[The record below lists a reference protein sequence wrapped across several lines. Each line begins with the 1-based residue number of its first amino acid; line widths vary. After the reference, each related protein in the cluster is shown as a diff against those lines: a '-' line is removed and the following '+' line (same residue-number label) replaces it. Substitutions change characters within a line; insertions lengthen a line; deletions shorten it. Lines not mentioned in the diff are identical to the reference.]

1 MYNFVWLLRMLSRL
15 TGRRTITVSDEQ
27 WKISATN
34 ARQKISFGQNESFT
48 TNHLQS
54 KWSAPRKPP
63 PLDGRC
69 YKKKNGRTLEWICS
83 IRTLFVAT
91 CEESQQTKWN
101 VARSVILMRS
111 PDPVFLAARRRK
123 CLKIAWKREK
133 SNKYLHRTNQVNI
146 HYWFVYRQKWP
157 MAKELIN
164 HAENWM
170 KLCRQTFYN
179 S

>member
-1 MYNFVWLLRMLSRL
+1 MRDKKCHLA
-15 TGRRTITVSDEQ
+15 
-27 WKISATN
+27 K
-34 ARQKISFGQNESFT
+34 
-48 TNHLQS
+48 TNHLQQTIFKANGARHES
-54 KWSAPRKPP
+54 RRHSMVDAT
-63 PLDGRC
+63 
-69 YKKKNGRTLEWICS
+69 KKKKGRTLEWICS